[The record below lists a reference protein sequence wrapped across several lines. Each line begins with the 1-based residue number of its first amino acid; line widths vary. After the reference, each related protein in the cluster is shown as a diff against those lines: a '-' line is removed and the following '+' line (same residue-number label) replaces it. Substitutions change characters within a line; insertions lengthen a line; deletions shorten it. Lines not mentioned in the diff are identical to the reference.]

1 MDYQQ
6 YKMFVPGP
14 FDFPSLVPLLGRVVV
29 LKGPSLPYSFR
40 SWHFYHRQGKITC
53 EDTIEAHKKL
63 DGQIGANLERQSHYH
78 IIVFPEDVTLDNSI
92 LSANNFD
99 VDLKINGTNL
109 GANDTEF
116 TNVTNRKINFMAVW
130 WQIVEGVGEK
140 AGKSPTSRT
149 LNVADLL
156 D

>member
-1 MDYQQ
+1 MDYME

-14 FDFPSLVPLLGRVVV
+14 FEFPSLLPLLGRVVV
-29 LKGPSLPYSFR
+29 VKGPSLPYSFR
-40 SWHFYHRQGKITC
+40 SGHFYHRQGKITC
-53 EDTIEAHKKL
+53 QKTAAAHKKL

-78 IIVFPEDVTLDNSI
+78 IIVFPEGVTLDNSI
-92 LSANNFD
+92 LSKNNFD
-99 VDLKINGTNL
+99 VDLNINGTNL
-109 GANDTEF
+109 GATDADFANATA
-116 TNVTNRKINFMAVW
+116 RKINSMAVW

-140 AGKSPTSRT
+140 AGKSPTSQT